1 MSLKSIAKKFESKLK
16 KIKVVIFDL
25 DGILTDAHVWWA
37 SEEVGFNRTFNIY
50 DGYGMKVLMK
60 AGLKVG
66 VITGGNSVSVQK
78 RVEQLGLNFCYAG
91 NEDKRAAFVDVLK
104 KYNVEADEVLYM
116 GDELFDIPLLKKS
129 GFSATVPNTSVLSKS
144 TARSFRPLFKELKSP
159 FSAIS
164 LATRTC
170 HFPDTGDPVTSD
182 NLSSIK
188 LDEISSDKSLD
199 KLIKSKSGL
208 SAMNVS
214 MLAASIFDTPSVI
227 KHTSTLETS

>member
-1 MSLKSIAKKFESKLK
+1 MSQKLIAKKFESKLK

-60 AGLKVG
+60 AGIKVG

-129 GFSATVPNTSVLSKS
+129 GFSATVPNTCEEVLEIVDYVTKRESGKGC
-144 TARSFRPLFKELKSP
+144 ARE
-159 FSAIS
+159 
-164 LATRTC
+164 
-170 HFPDTGDPVTSD
+170 
-182 NLSSIK
+182 
-188 LDEISSDKSLD
+188 
-199 KLIKSKSGL
+199 
-208 SAMNVS
+208 
-214 MLAASIFDTPSVI
+214 VI
-227 KHTSTLETS
+227 DLVRYAQNIHPENEDF

>member
-104 KYNVEADEVLYM
+104 KYNVEADEILYM

-129 GFSATVPNTSVLSKS
+129 GFSATVPNTCEEVLEIVDYVTKRESGKGC
-144 TARSFRPLFKELKSP
+144 ARE
-159 FSAIS
+159 
-164 LATRTC
+164 
-170 HFPDTGDPVTSD
+170 
-182 NLSSIK
+182 
-188 LDEISSDKSLD
+188 
-199 KLIKSKSGL
+199 
-208 SAMNVS
+208 
-214 MLAASIFDTPSVI
+214 VI
-227 KHTSTLETS
+227 DLVRYAQNIHPENEDF